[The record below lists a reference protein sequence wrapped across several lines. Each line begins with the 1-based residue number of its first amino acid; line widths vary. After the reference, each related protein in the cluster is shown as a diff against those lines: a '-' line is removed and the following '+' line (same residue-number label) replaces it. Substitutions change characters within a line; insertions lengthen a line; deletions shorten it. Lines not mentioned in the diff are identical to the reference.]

1 MTMGLWSKL
10 TGGESASTTPTG
22 RTPRERRR
30 RAREISDADAN
41 TDKWLRAGGLAPR
54 RGK

>member
-10 TGGESASTTPTG
+10 TGGESASSTPTG
-22 RTPRERRR
+22 RTPRERARR
-30 RAREISDADAN
+30 ERDIRNADAN

-54 RGK
+54 KGR